1 MLYTYAALGHSH
13 TILAVKS
20 SEGDDD
26 EVFQRVLDNYKA
38 ERSVALISEFNR
50 KLISG
55 WGRSN
60 CNSFFKLSLTITL
73 NVQTQ
78 AKHFVGNMM
87 CQRMRVCS

>member
-1 MLYTYAALGHSH
+1 
-13 TILAVKS
+13 VES
-20 SEGDDD
+20 SEWDED

-50 KLISG
+50 KLISDG
-55 WGRSN
+55 AGECN
-60 CNSFFKLSLTITL
+60 CNSFIKLSLTITL

-78 AKHFVGNMM
+78 EKDFDGNMM